1 MRTYII
7 TLSCMFLSLL
17 FFVPQASAT
26 ECEKGCTPPIR
37 RTISVSGDAEVRAV
51 PDQVMISMTAE
62 TRGAQLDGA
71 KQENDKTIS
80 SLVKHITDKL
90 GVDKK
95 YVQTDR
101 MSVAPRYRN
110 CGYDDEFSG
119 KCNPLDIVYYQV
131 RKGVQI
137 RLDDPDLYDAI
148 ITAAL
153 HYGVTNIDNV
163 QFITTELRKHRD
175 KAREMATKASQEKA
189 QAIAK
194 TLGMKVGK
202 PISVNVNQV
211 SHHYPYALGRSGGH
225 RGMMQN
231 TMAQAAP
238 SSMSGSSD
246 GGLSLGQISIYATIN
261 ATYEME

>member
-1 MRTYII
+1 MRKNII
-7 TLSCMFLSLL
+7 ALSCTFLSML
-17 FFVPQASAT
+17 FFVAPAVAT
-26 ECEKGCTPPIR
+26 ECDKDCTPPIR

-62 TRGAQLDGA
+62 TRGKRLDGA

-80 SLVKHITDKL
+80 SLVAHITDKL
-90 GVDKK
+90 GLDKK
-95 YVQTDR
+95 HIQTDR

-110 CGYDDEFSG
+110 CGYDDELSG
-119 KCNPLDIVYYQV
+119 RCNPLDIVYYIV

-153 HYGVTNIDNV
+153 SYGVTHIDNV

-175 KAREMATKASQEKA
+175 KAREMATKASMEKA

-211 SHHYPYALGRSGGH
+211 SHYYPHLGRSGGR

-231 TMAQAAP
+231 TMAQ
-238 SSMSGSSD
+238 GCTFF
-246 GGLSLGQISIYATIN
+246 YAR
-261 ATYEME
+261 EL